1 MMNQESTPTDAVFIS
16 FDLESSLGKIDDI
29 EMMTGDDMECDPVPR
44 PRTTR
49 TRQQFSSDEFSVPT
63 NTNYKKEQHV
73 ISPYPLSQTEM
84 ELNERERLTQS
95 AGVHDWSN
103 IAKAEKR
110 SQDVEL
116 DLIPDDRDCD
126 DDFSLT
132 SHEAGSLVEEELNFD
147 NITDAASFW
156 EDGVDNANS
165 TAAGGVVS
173 VSTGE
178 GSLRDI
184 FA

>member
-29 EMMTGDDMECDPVPR
+29 GMMMGDDAMECDPVPR
-44 PRTTR
+44 PHTTR
-49 TRQQFSSDEFSVPT
+49 TRQRFSDEFSMPT
-63 NTNYKKEQHV
+63 TTNYKKEKHV
-73 ISPYPLSQTEM
+73 VSPYPLSQTQM
-84 ELNERERLTQS
+84 ELNERERLLTQS
-95 AGVHDWSN
+95 GVHDWNS

-110 SQDVEL
+110 SQDVEF

-156 EDGVDNANS
+156 EDGVDNTSS
-165 TAAGGVVS
+165 TAGAVVS